1 MDLDEVKRFHALN
14 NTYLHALAD
23 QCPNLIKRLP
33 ALAVE
38 LVPRAKVVAN
48 NYSPNTV
55 APDKMELLRQSIE
68 DNGFCFPVV
77 TIWDQDASHHVVIDG
92 FHRWTIFGEE
102 WLNWPWIPVVV
113 LEHSMAQ
120 RLVATVQFNK
130 ARGVHQVDLDAD
142 LIRALAEQGVSDDEI
157 ADRLKL
163 DLDTIHR
170 YKQVTGIAAL
180 FQHTPYSRA
189 WTMVEEGETKKP

>member
-1 MDLDEVKRFHALN
+1 MDPEEVKRFHALN
-14 NTYLHALAD
+14 NAYLHALYD
-23 QCPNLIKRLP
+23 QCPGLVKMLP

-38 LVPRAKVVAN
+38 LVPREKVVAN
-48 NYSPNTV
+48 NYNPNTV
-55 APDKMELLRQSIE
+55 APDKMELLRQSIV

-77 TIWDQDASHHVVIDG
+77 TIWDGDAHRHVVIDG
-92 FHRWTIFGEE
+92 FHRWTIFGPE
-102 WLNWPWIPVVV
+102 WLNWGWIPVVV
-113 LEHSMAQ
+113 LQHSMAQ

-180 FQHTPYSRA
+180 FQHTPYSQA
-189 WTMVEEGETKKP
+189 WTMVEEEIKTP